1 MHKFTV
7 RNSRLILSG
16 LLLTAL
22 AAACT
27 AAPNVP
33 AAPPT
38 RLLPTVT
45 VVPTP
50 TPHPRQVTLCTTEPT
65 AIHPFAPSQAG
76 TDVLALFYE
85 FPAEEVDYQ
94 WEARLLKHLPSPENN
109 EVTVRTVRV
118 LGGAR
123 YVDETGAVQTNDS
136 GQTLALPQLVVTFT
150 LKSAL
155 RWSDGEPLTSE
166 DVLLGFHLAQDP
178 DARGTWPDLVKRTAS
193 FEALD
198 DSVLRW
204 TGLPGYLSTEYP
216 GFLFPPQPAH
226 RWQKAQFSEVLEDHA
241 PPGTGPFTIESWEPG
256 RGISLRPNPHYVGE
270 TPLLE
275 RVVVRFPQLDIS
287 QWPKLLTSGECD
299 IILPDPATEIDW
311 KTWETL
317 MAQQDAL
324 IWASLGP
331 EPVFL
336 RLDFNI
342 TQSTPLTN
350 QTVRMAIASCIDK
363 ERLIKAQPGQALLAA
378 ESFLPPGHP
387 AFTGEALYR
396 IPYSPQTGQTLLEGI
411 GWRDEDG
418 DGIREAHGVKEISNN
433 SPLSLTLYLAPQY
446 TFAAANIAADLE
458 SCGIGIIPQPTD
470 SRLLYAADPVS
481 PLFGRQFDLALFGW
495 WTEVPLV
502 CGAWLTERIPSEDNA
517 WIGENFS
524 GYSTSR
530 YDEAC
535 KAALR
540 TIDTTSQYA
549 ALQQASVLLSQELP
563 TLFLTWRP
571 FWLVARPE
579 VQGLKPDDSNPA
591 AIWNIEAIDI
601 EE

>member
-1 MHKFTV
+1 MHKLSARHDRF
-7 RNSRLILSG
+7 ILSL
-16 LLLTAL
+16 LLLTTL
-22 AAACT
+22 VAACT
-27 AAPNVP
+27 TTADVP
-33 AAPPT
+33 TAPPT
-38 RLLPTVT
+38 RVLATVT
-45 VVPTP
+45 VAPTP

-65 AIHPFAPSQAG
+65 AIYPFLPSQAG
-76 TDVLALFYE
+76 TDILALFYE
-85 FPAEEVDYQ
+85 SPAEKVAYQ
-94 WEARLLKHLPSPENN
+94 WEPRLLAHIPSPENN

-123 YVDETGAVQTNDS
+123 YVDETGAVQTNDT

-155 RWSDGEPLTSE
+155 RWSDGESLTSE
-166 DVLLGFHLAQDP
+166 DVLLGYHLAQAP
-178 DARGTWPDLVKRTAS
+178 QARGSWPELVKRTAS

-198 DSVLRW
+198 DSLLRW

-216 GFLFPPQPAH
+216 GFLFPPQPVH
-226 RWQKAQFSEVLEDHA
+226 RWQKAQFSEVLEDHT

-256 RGISLRPNPHYVGE
+256 RGISLRPNPYYVGD

-275 RVVVRFPQLDIS
+275 RVVVRFPQLETS

-311 KTWETL
+311 KTWETM
-317 MAQQDAL
+317 MAQEEAL

-342 TQSTPLTN
+342 TRPTPLTN
-350 QTVRMAIASCIDK
+350 QTVRMAIAACIDK
-363 ERLIKAQPGQALLAA
+363 ERLIKALPGQALLAA

-387 AFTGEALYR
+387 ASTGEALYR
-396 IPYSPQTGQTLLEGI
+396 IPYSAQTGQALLEGI

-418 DGIREAHGVKEISNN
+418 DGIREAHGVRDISNG

-446 TFAAANIAADLE
+446 TVAAANIAADLE
-458 SCGIGIIPQPTD
+458 TCGIGVIPQPTD

-502 CGAWLTERIPSEDNA
+502 CGAWLSERIPSEDNA

-524 GYSTSR
+524 GYTSGS

-549 ALQQASVLLSQELP
+549 ALRQASEFLSQELP

-571 FWLVARPE
+571 FWFVARPE

-591 AIWNIEAIDI
+591 SIWNIEAIDI